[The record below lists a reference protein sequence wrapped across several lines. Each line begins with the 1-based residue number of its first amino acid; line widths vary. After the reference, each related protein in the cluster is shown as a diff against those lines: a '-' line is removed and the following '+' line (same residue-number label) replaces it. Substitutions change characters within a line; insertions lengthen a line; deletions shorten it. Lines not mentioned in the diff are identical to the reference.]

1 MALYDSRLN
10 SRPATVVDRAYAA
23 VTNAIAALAAWNDA
37 RRTHDALSQLSAHE
51 LEDIGLHRGDI
62 DRLSHKSF

>member
-1 MALYDSRLN
+1 MALYDTRLQ

-23 VTNAIAALAAWNDA
+23 LLNTIATVVAWNDN

-51 LEDIGLHRGDI
+51 LEDIGLHCGDI
-62 DRLSHKSF
+62 DRISNKSF

>member
-1 MALYDSRLN
+1 MALYDSRLH

-23 VTNAIAALAAWNDA
+23 FTSAFAAIAAWNDA

-51 LEDIGLHRGDI
+51 LEDIGRHRGDV
-62 DRLSHKSF
+62 DRISRKTY